1 MFTSFLRQGNV
12 AGARHDD
19 MHAYTCRKEE
29 IAVDRFL
36 DSIRQLN
43 YGQKESRREIFD
55 VWDSI

>member
-55 VWDSI
+55 V